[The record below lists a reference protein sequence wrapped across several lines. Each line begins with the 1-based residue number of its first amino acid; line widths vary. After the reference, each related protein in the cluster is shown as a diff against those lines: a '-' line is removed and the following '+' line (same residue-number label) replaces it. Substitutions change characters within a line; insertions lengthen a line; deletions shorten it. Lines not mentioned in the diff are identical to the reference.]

1 MDVEVAPNPIT
12 ETVVPCT
19 PELGESTKKLV
30 PAAVIVKRTVTV
42 FVPSV
47 IVTE

>member
-1 MDVEVAPNPIT
+1 MAVEVAPNPIT
-12 ETVVPCT
+12 ETVVPWT

-30 PAAVIVKRTVTV
+30 PVAVIVKRTVTV
-42 FVPSV
+42 LVPSV